1 MATKDVSVVLAH
13 GAWADG
19 SSWARVITGLTA
31 HGLKASAVPMP
42 LTSLADDVAALNRSI
57 ERTTTFIWPVPVP
70 IKSNSTFS
78 AIMGVTLLCI
88 PHSKNI
94 FARTSLRFWRCG
106 AKTIPSSCQPARKHS
121 NAICHTLMCSSLI
134 PATLPSRRTVTRSLR
149 QSVISFRAPSDARY
163 LVEIEICK
171 VFR

>member
-57 ERTTTFIWPVPVP
+57 ERTP
-70 IKSNSTFS
+70 
-78 AIMGVTLLCI
+78 GVSCWRHT
-88 PHSKNI
+88 PMQ
-94 FARTSLRFWRCG
+94 APSLRSRD
-106 AKTIPSSCQPARKHS
+106 P
-121 NAICHTLMCSSLI
+121 NA
-134 PATLPSRRTVTRSLR
+134 
-149 QSVISFRAPSDARY
+149 
-163 LVEIEICK
+163 
-171 VFR
+171 